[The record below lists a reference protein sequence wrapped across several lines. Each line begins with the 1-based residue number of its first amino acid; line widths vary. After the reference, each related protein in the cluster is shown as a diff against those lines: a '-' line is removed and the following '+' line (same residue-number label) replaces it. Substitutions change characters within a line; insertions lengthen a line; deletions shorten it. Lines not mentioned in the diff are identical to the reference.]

1 MPGRPNRSDLH
12 VNGLLGNLAVN
23 FILADHMYAADK
35 IFPIVPV
42 DKQSDN
48 YAVYDK
54 GDFLRDEAA
63 ERAPATESEGGDY
76 DIDLTPY
83 YICRNY
89 AFHKDVDDDSRDN
102 ADKPIDPD
110 KNAMQFSVQKI
121 LIKRERMFIN
131 NFVKAGVWT
140 TQYTGV
146 SGTPSTNEVKKWS
159 ASGSTPV
166 KDVDIWVNA
175 IEEQTGMRPNVL
187 GLSPDVMSAL
197 KDNSD
202 IKERIQ
208 YTQKGIITTD
218 ILAELFELDKVV
230 VLRGTYNTA
239 AKGAATAMARMVSGK
254 LLLAYAAPNPS
265 TETPTAGAMFAWKGR
280 FGNSRLGSR
289 ISKFRMDELKADRVE
304 AELSFDPKCV
314 APDLAVYASAM
325 A

>member
-1 MPGRPNRSDLH
+1 MPRPNRGDLH
-12 VNGLLGNLAVN
+12 VNALLGNLAVKY
-23 FILADHMYAADK
+23 ILGEHMYAAAN

-42 DKQSDN
+42 DKQSNN
-48 YAVYDK
+48 YVVYDK

-63 ERAPATESEGGDY
+63 ERAPATESEGGNF
-76 DIDLTPY
+76 DIDTTPY
-83 YICRNY
+83 YLCRNF

-102 ADKPIDPD
+102 ADKPMDPD
-110 KNAMQFSVQKI
+110 RDAMAYCLQKL
-121 LIKRERMFIN
+121 LIKRERMFVN

-146 SGTPSTNEVKKWS
+146 SGEPSTNEVKKWS
-159 ASGSTPV
+159 ASGSKPV
-166 KDVDIWVNA
+166 KDVDMWVNA

-197 KDNSD
+197 KDNTD
-202 IKERIQ
+202 IIGRIQ

-218 ILAELFELDKVV
+218 ILAELFEVDKVV

-239 AKGAATAMARMVSGK
+239 AKGAATSMARMVSGK
-254 LLLAYAAPNPS
+254 LLLAYAAPHPS
-265 TETPTAGAMFAWKGR
+265 TETPTAGSMFAWKGR

>member
-1 MPGRPNRSDLH
+1 MPRPNRSDLH
-12 VNGLLGNLAVN
+12 VNGLLGNLAVKW
-23 FILADHMYAADK
+23 ILGEHMYAAAD
-35 IFPIVPV
+35 IFPIIPV

-63 ERAPATESEGGDY
+63 ERAPATESEGGNY
-76 DIDLTPY
+76 EIDLTPY
-83 YICRNY
+83 YLCRNY
-89 AFHKDVDDDSRDN
+89 AFHKDVADDDRDN

-110 KNAMQFSVQKI
+110 KDAMAYCLQKI

-140 TQYTGV
+140 TQYAGV

-166 KDVDIWVNA
+166 KDVDLWVNA

-218 ILAELFELDKVV
+218 ILAEMFELEKVV

-239 AKGAATAMARMVSGK
+239 AKGVATSMARMVSGK
-254 LLLAYAAPNPS
+254 LLLAYAAKNPT
-265 TETPTAGAMFAWKGR
+265 TETPTAGGMFAWKGR

-289 ISKFRMDELKADRVE
+289 IKKFRMDELDADRIE

>member
-1 MPGRPNRSDLH
+1 MPRPNRGDLH
-12 VNGLLGNLAVN
+12 VNALLGNIGVKY
-23 FILADHMYAADK
+23 ILGEKMYAAAD

-42 DKQSDN
+42 DKQSNN
-48 YAVYDK
+48 YVVYDK

-63 ERAPATESEGGDY
+63 ERAPATESEGGNY
-76 DIDLTPY
+76 DIDTTPY
-83 YICRNY
+83 YLCRNY

-110 KNAMQFSVQKI
+110 KDAMQYCLQKL
-121 LIKRERMFIN
+121 LIKRERVFIN
-131 NFVKAGVWT
+131 NYVKSGVWT

-146 SGTPSTNEVKKWS
+146 SGAPSTNEVKKWS

-166 KDVDIWVNA
+166 KDVDVWVNA
-175 IEEQTGMRPNVL
+175 IEEQTGMTPNVL

-197 KDNSD
+197 KNNTD
-202 IKERIQ
+202 ITSRIQ

-218 ILAELFELDKVV
+218 ILAELFEVDKVV

-239 AKGAATAMARMVSGK
+239 AKGAATTMARMVSGK

-280 FGNSRLGSR
+280 FGNSKLGSR
-289 ISKFRMDELKADRVE
+289 IKKFRMEELNADRVE

-314 APDLAVYASAM
+314 APDLGVYASAM
-325 A
+325 V